1 MPREETTY
9 RGTVTLISGI
19 TQNSKKDKYP
29 LVHADDVQVG
39 NDESYRL
46 TDYVDSH
53 DNIINGSGD
62 NSLQHMPEGGSSW
75 DNSNTTNPYL
85 KGKNLE
91 DIVSEYDKESGE
103 SATRIALNN
112 GEVLIGA
119 FGENS
124 TMWNTKSQ
132 ASGGK
137 SHAEGSKTIALSNN
151 AHAEGNDTFA
161 GGKHSHAEGNSTAA
175 VGNGAHSEGHKT
187 QALGAAT
194 HAEGEGAIAEG
205 QASHSE
211 GHSTIA
217 IGESSH
223 AEGYQSFAFGAEAHA
238 EGNRTSAGTRRFEI
252 KEISIITQT
261 VESNL
266 NESVYEDFIGIKLE
280 TFEGLK
286 QGDTVSIIVNTNQIL
301 ENIGKIRN
309 FDSGYCVLDI
319 TYIDGIDNYNN
330 ISGWLFVKDNIEDC
344 SHAEGCETQALG
356 NSSHAEGY
364 KTKATGDYSH
374 VEGYGVE
381 AWGEASHIEGRS
393 KRTYDSAMKEANM
406 TIDSSDPK
414 YRTDEHIMEVFEKKR
429 FSLAKGDYSHVEGVY
444 NLGLGIR
451 SHAEGSNT
459 IAKGEQSHTEGYLTV
474 AKGANSH
481 AEGNANEA
489 WGVESHI
496 EGYSGKTYDTAMI
509 DAGKVVEKTDPK
521 YGTDEHIMEVFE
533 VNRFSLAKGDRSHVE
548 GQQNLALAK
557 YTHAEG
563 LNNIAKGESSHAEGG
578 YTKAIGNN
586 SHTEG
591 SETYGVGKNS
601 HAEGLKTTAKG
612 DQSHAEGYSTQ
623 ATGLGAHAEGYT
635 TEANGIYSHAEGNYT
650 IASGSSQHVQG
661 KFNVKDTENKYAH
674 IVGGGT
680 SDNNRKNI
688 HTIDWDGNA
697 EFLGEI
703 YVNTNGERKDLNK
716 LVTREELD
724 NKVASIVDSAPETL
738 DTLNELAAALND
750 NENFGTAITNS
761 LAEIQNTVNTKPGI
775 INEQYG
781 EVFNDYSKNEAGSY
795 AHAEGWGT
803 KATGEDS
810 HAEGHETV
818 ASGLNA
824 HAEAC
829 GTIASGDAA
838 HAEGLY
844 TVAEGEAS
852 HAQNRYSE
860 ARIDNSHAEG
870 VNTLT
875 EAKAYRLKAIAAT
888 THNRPHTNED
898 GSTIIVS
905 ETILDTM
912 IFNEGTTLIADGVT
926 AGMSVSAITPNG
938 KSSGIISKV
947 KDETTLSIDISD
959 LTLIMDELLT
969 ENCQILIDNGKYG
982 NETFNQLSASAEFS
996 SHAEGTN
1003 TTARLAAHAEGVD
1016 TEANGFGSHAE
1027 GIGTIT
1033 NCEGQHVQGR
1043 YNEIDS
1049 TKALIVGNGTSKE
1062 DRKNIYTLDW
1072 EGNAEFAGDIY
1083 AKQSRVLTEESLG
1096 HMPATP
1102 IKFNNKIIIDYDGDV
1117 LFNSPD
1123 GCYWNINIDNFGNI
1137 KSSKKYDSNGN
1148 IWFE

>member
-19 TQNSKKDKYP
+19 TQNSEKDKYP

-39 NDESYRL
+39 SDESYRL

-62 NSLQHMPEGGSSW
+62 NSLQHMPLEEENKFW
-75 DNSNTTNPYL
+75 DNSETTNPYL
-85 KGKNLE
+85 LGKKLNLIE
-91 DIVSEYDKESGE
+91 AETSEGE
-103 SATRIALNN
+103 EVVYIKADDNN
-112 GEVLIGA
+112 NVEIGA
-119 FGENS
+119 FGPNS
-124 TMWNTKSQ
+124 TMWNAKSQ
-132 ASGGK
+132 ASGSK
-137 SHAEGSKTIALSNN
+137 SHTEGSKTIALSNN

-223 AEGYQSFAFGAEAHA
+223 AEGYQSFAFGSEAHA

-266 NESVYEDFIGIKLE
+266 NENVYEDFIGIKLE

-393 KRTYDSAMKEANM
+393 KRTYDSAMKEATM
-406 TIDSSDPK
+406 TIDPSDSK
-414 YRTDEHIMEVFEKKR
+414 YGTDEHILEVFEKKR
-429 FSLAKGDYSHVEGVY
+429 FSLAKGDCSHVEGQY
-444 NLGLGIR
+444 NLGLGTR

-459 IAKGEQSHTEGYLTV
+459 IAIGEQAHTEGYLTI
-474 AKGANSH
+474 AKGINSH

-489 WGVESHI
+489 WGAESHI

-509 DAGKVVEKTDPK
+509 DAGKVVDKTNSS
-521 YGTDEHIMEVFE
+521 YGTDEHIIEVFE
-533 VNRFSLAKGDRSHVE
+533 ANRFSLAKGDRSHVE

-563 LNNIAKGESSHAEGG
+563 LNNIAKGESSHAEGR
-578 YTKAIGNN
+578 YTKAIGSN

-591 SETYGVGKNS
+591 SETYSVGTNS

-612 DQSHAEGYSTQ
+612 DQSHAEGYNTQ
-623 ATGLGAHAEGYT
+623 ATGLCAHAEGYI
-635 TEANGIYSHAEGNYT
+635 TEANGVYSHAEGNYT

-661 KFNVKDTENKYAH
+661 KFNVKDTENKYVH

-697 EFLGEI
+697 EFSGEVEATGFKSSGDIKLKGALYGGEGITTRIEKIGEMANTRGPWPDERWNNTLDGNLLIYFKLSENSNILYQNSENVTCKILSNIDSRQSIIVNIPKNKVVDRTDDAKEALKDYGYDGSYYYEFSINGSDYPKLQDFGVADNYASGEI
-703 YVNTNGERKDLNK
+703 Y
-716 LVTREELD
+716 
-724 NKVASIVDSAPETL
+724 
-738 DTLNELAAALND
+738 
-750 NENFGTAITNS
+750 
-761 LAEIQNTVNTKPGI
+761 AEISEGNNKYSIDLEGNSCFTTTTSNYVILNSSTPGSKKQFKLS
-775 INEQYG
+775 INDDG
-781 EVFNDYSKNEAGSY
+781 ELS
-795 AHAEGWGT
+795 
-803 KATGEDS
+803 
-810 HAEGHETV
+810 
-818 ASGLNA
+818 
-824 HAEAC
+824 
-829 GTIASGDAA
+829 
-838 HAEGLY
+838 
-844 TVAEGEAS
+844 
-852 HAQNRYSE
+852 
-860 ARIDNSHAEG
+860 
-870 VNTLT
+870 
-875 EAKAYRLKAIAAT
+875 
-888 THNRPHTNED
+888 
-898 GSTIIVS
+898 VS
-905 ETILDTM
+905 EL
-912 IFNEGTTLIADGVT
+912 
-926 AGMSVSAITPNG
+926 
-938 KSSGIISKV
+938 
-947 KDETTLSIDISD
+947 
-959 LTLIMDELLT
+959 
-969 ENCQILIDNGKYG
+969 
-982 NETFNQLSASAEFS
+982 
-996 SHAEGTN
+996 
-1003 TTARLAAHAEGVD
+1003 
-1016 TEANGFGSHAE
+1016 
-1027 GIGTIT
+1027 
-1033 NCEGQHVQGR
+1033 
-1043 YNEIDS
+1043 
-1049 TKALIVGNGTSKE
+1049 
-1062 DRKNIYTLDW
+1062 
-1072 EGNAEFAGDIY
+1072 
-1083 AKQSRVLTEESLG
+1083 
-1096 HMPATP
+1096 
-1102 IKFNNKIIIDYDGDV
+1102 
-1117 LFNSPD
+1117 
-1123 GCYWNINIDNFGNI
+1123 
-1137 KSSKKYDSNGN
+1137 
-1148 IWFE
+1148 